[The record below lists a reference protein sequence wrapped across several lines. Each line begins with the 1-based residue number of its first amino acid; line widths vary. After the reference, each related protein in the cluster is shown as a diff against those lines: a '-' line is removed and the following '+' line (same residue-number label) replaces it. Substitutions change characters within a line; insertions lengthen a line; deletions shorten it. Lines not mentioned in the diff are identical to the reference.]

1 MLEDLFVFPVILIDG
16 RNEEEK
22 MNMTET
28 ERLSKEEDDEL
39 DIIYGE
45 AEYPYFD
52 FVGIEDRWLP
62 NKDSFRKALK
72 GKFNGCLVKFNNVGM
87 LLVPWTREKFKTELA
102 AFIEKR
108 EGEKEK
114 EEDSVEPR
122 KVTVIKFTPD
132 MLANMIKAGEE
143 NQDETKEDE

>member
-22 MNMTET
+22 MNMSET
-28 ERLSKEEDDEL
+28 ERLAKEEEEDEL

-52 FVGIEDRWLP
+52 FVGIEDRWIP
-62 NKDSFRKALK
+62 DKDSFKKALK

-87 LLVPWTREKFKTELA
+87 LLVPWTREKFKQELS

-108 EGEKEK
+108 EGVKPAE
-114 EEDSVEPR
+114 STEPK
-122 KVTVIKFTPD
+122 KVTVIKFTPE
-132 MLANMIKAGEE
+132 MLASLVKAGETE
-143 NQDETKEDE
+143 KSDE